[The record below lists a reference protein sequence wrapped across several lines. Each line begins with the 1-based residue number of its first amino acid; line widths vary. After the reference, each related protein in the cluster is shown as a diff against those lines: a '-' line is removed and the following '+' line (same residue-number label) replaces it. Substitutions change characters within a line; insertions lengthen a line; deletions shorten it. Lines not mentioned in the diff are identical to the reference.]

1 MGADRGTGSGSGH
14 GFSDAFRED
23 FARLCRWRRDV
34 RRFRPEPLPD
44 GAVAR
49 LIGAAGTAPS
59 VGLSEPWRFAIVAS
73 AAARAALA
81 ANFEVEN
88 ARALAGYDGERRALY
103 AGLKLAGLREAPGLL
118 AVFCDE
124 ADAKGQGLG
133 CGTMPEMR
141 RYSVVCAVMQMWLA
155 ARAEGIGMGWVS
167 ILDPGRAAGAM
178 GVPAGWHLVALLCL
192 GYPEE
197 EHDDPELERAGW
209 EARQG
214 TVART
219 ITV

>member
-1 MGADRGTGSGSGH
+1 MGI

-34 RRFRPEPLPD
+34 RRFRAEPLAP
-44 GAVAR
+44 GTLAR

-59 VGLSEPWRFAIVAS
+59 VGLSEPWRFAIVES
-73 AAARAALA
+73 AAGRTALV
-81 ANFEVEN
+81 ANFEAEN
-88 ARALAGYDGERRALY
+88 ARALAGYEGERRALY
-103 AGLKLAGLREAPGLL
+103 AGLKLSGLCEAPGIL
-118 AVFCDE
+118 AAFCDE
-124 ADAKGQGLG
+124 SHGEGGAKGRGLG
-133 CGTMPEMR
+133 CRTMPETR

-155 ARAEGIGMGWVS
+155 ARAEGLGMGLVS
-167 ILDPGRAAGAM
+167 ILDPARAARDL

-209 EARQG
+209 EARDDPA
-214 TVART
+214 ARI